1 MSHSGIKTLPE
12 FIIAESNSGAK
23 EWEAYKRDFLVHL
36 DALGLDDKPGKRKV
50 GLLLAN
56 MGREAVK
63 IYDSFTW
70 APQIEEDRDNNI
82 EAQPGENKHDLQ
94 TVFKK
99 FDRHF
104 GVHNYR
110 NIKRQEFL
118 KTRRGKNTIMDY
130 ISELKRKAEFC
141 EYGEQ
146 KEGLICDMII
156 NGVNDMKCSEKL
168 MEIPAGELTLDRVI
182 QTCRQVELTNVHLKN
197 LDAENP
203 SVNFANTKH
212 NTSYEK
218 PRTFGQ
224 PVQRGQRG
232 GSRYQGTHPYCA
244 NCSKHHIKGH
254 CPAFN
259 KHCDACG
266 QKGHFKHSNLCQS
279 RAAPPRGHQR
289 SRRNFRGRGH
299 PPRRSRVYYAED
311 NTPHSNSELEE
322 MFNQCTVQD
331 VWTASTDTNSESTGD
346 WKVTFDIG
354 NKKLTLDIDS
364 GAQCNIS

>member
-23 EWEAYKRDFLVHL
+23 EWEAYKRDFFVHL

-50 GLLLAN
+50 ELLLAN

-82 EAQPGENKHDLQ
+82 EAQPGENKHDLE

-146 KEGLICDMII
+146 KEGLI
-156 NGVNDMKCSEKL
+156 
-168 MEIPAGELTLDRVI
+168 
-182 QTCRQVELTNVHLKN
+182 
-197 LDAENP
+197 
-203 SVNFANTKH
+203 
-212 NTSYEK
+212 Y
-218 PRTFGQ
+218 
-224 PVQRGQRG
+224 
-232 GSRYQGTHPYCA
+232 
-244 NCSKHHIKGH
+244 
-254 CPAFN
+254 
-259 KHCDACG
+259 
-266 QKGHFKHSNLCQS
+266 
-279 RAAPPRGHQR
+279 
-289 SRRNFRGRGH
+289 
-299 PPRRSRVYYAED
+299 
-311 NTPHSNSELEE
+311 
-322 MFNQCTVQD
+322 
-331 VWTASTDTNSESTGD
+331 
-346 WKVTFDIG
+346 VT
-354 NKKLTLDIDS
+354 
-364 GAQCNIS
+364 

>member
-1 MSHSGIKTLPE
+1 MVSDNPRPSSRTMSHSGIKTLPE
-12 FIIAESNSGAK
+12 FIIADANTGAK
-23 EWEAYKRDFLVHL
+23 EWEAYKRDFLIHL
-36 DALGLDDKPGKRKV
+36 DALGLDEKPGKRKV

-94 TVFKK
+94 TVFSK

-130 ISELKRKAEFC
+130 ISDLKRKAEFC

-168 MEIPAGELTLDRVI
+168 MEIPAGELTLDKVI

-218 PRTFGQ
+218 TKDIQTTSAARKHAARKQIPRYA
-224 PVQRGQRG
+224 PVLCKLQQTSRQR
-232 GSRYQGTHPYCA
+232 
-244 NCSKHHIKGH
+244 
-254 CPAFN
+254 
-259 KHCDACG
+259 
-266 QKGHFKHSNLCQS
+266 
-279 RAAPPRGHQR
+279 
-289 SRRNFRGRGH
+289 
-299 PPRRSRVYYAED
+299 
-311 NTPHSNSELEE
+311 
-322 MFNQCTVQD
+322 
-331 VWTASTDTNSESTGD
+331 
-346 WKVTFDIG
+346 
-354 NKKLTLDIDS
+354 TLS
-364 GAQCNIS
+364 SF